1 MTMVMTSSESMRISK
16 SQLKARMLEIFRQ
29 LEATGQEALVT
40 DRGRVV
46 LKIVPVRAV
55 RSVDEVF
62 ADLRGKVVF
71 HQDPD
76 FPTEAEWSET

>member
-1 MTMVMTSSESMRISK
+1 MVMTSSDSMRISK

-29 LEATGQEALVT
+29 LEETGQEALVT

-62 ADLRGKVVF
+62 ADLRGKVIF

-76 FPTEAEWSET
+76 LPTEAEWPET

>member
-1 MTMVMTSSESMRISK
+1 MRISK

-29 LEATGQEALVT
+29 LEESGQEALVT

-46 LKIVPVRAV
+46 LRIVPVRPT
-55 RSVDEVF
+55 RPVDEVF

-71 HQDPD
+71 VEDPD
-76 FPTEAEWSET
+76 APTGSEWPETEFRSLVPDN

>member
-1 MTMVMTSSESMRISK
+1 MVMASSDLMRISK

-29 LEATGQEALVT
+29 LEETGQEALVT

-76 FPTEAEWSET
+76 LPTEAEWPET

>member
-1 MTMVMTSSESMRISK
+1 MVMTRSETMRISK

-29 LEATGQEALVT
+29 LEETGQEALVT

-55 RSVDEVF
+55 RPVEEVF
-62 ADLRGKVVF
+62 ADLRGKVIF

-76 FPTEAEWSET
+76 LPTEGEWPET

>member
-1 MTMVMTSSESMRISK
+1 MRISK

-29 LEATGQEALVT
+29 LEETGQEALVT

-62 ADLRGKVVF
+62 ADLRGKVIF

-76 FPTEAEWSET
+76 LPTEAEWPET

>member
-1 MTMVMTSSESMRISK
+1 MRISK
-16 SQLKARMLEIFRQ
+16 SQLKARMLEVFRH
-29 LEATGQEALVT
+29 LEETGQEALVT

-71 HQDPD
+71 HQNPD
-76 FPTEAEWSET
+76 LPTEMEWTEI